1 MRLLWQ
7 YYSPASSYRIDAAPA
22 SPALEVSLA
31 DASLIN
37 PLPRFSSI
45 FAPLLASGM
54 EMEDRRPLE
63 NVLLHYLALLD
74 FGCGLDRRELYLK
87 RFHEELKNG
96 LWGEHVG
103 SIYALLNATEQ
114 RDIQNFL
121 YEQEM
126 KGASCLGRLLKKW
139 YTGIRSYQVLETNE
153 IMLAIPAAGEEAD
166 RQKLNLIL
174 TLFAPLRQA
183 FRICWQKT
191 PCLLDEAEGILDAC
205 ALG

>member
-1 MRLLWQ
+1 MRYLWQ
-7 YYSPASSYRIDAAPA
+7 YYNPNSSYRIDAAPD

-37 PLPRFSSI
+37 PLPRFFSI
-45 FAPLLASGM
+45 FAPLLTSGL
-54 EMEDRRPLE
+54 EMEYRRPLE

-74 FGCGLDRRELYLK
+74 FACGLDRRELYLK

-96 LWGEHVG
+96 LWGENVG
-103 SIYALLNATEQ
+103 STYAILNATEQ

-126 KGASCLGRLLKKW
+126 RGAFCLGRLLKKW
-139 YTGIRSYQVLETNE
+139 YPGIRYYHVLETNE
-153 IMLAIPAAGEEAD
+153 IMLAIPATGEEAD
-166 RQKLNLIL
+166 RQKLILIL

-183 FRICWQKT
+183 CHICWQKT
-191 PCLLDEAEGILDAC
+191 PCLLDEAEGVLDTC